1 MTRQDRAETEGVIWA
16 RFRKRAKDLQD
27 SSLSIQSVSSAE
39 KKRIFQ
45 ARAQALSQEKGRTLG
60 DEHGLHLI
68 SFYVAGEFF
77 GIEVK
82 YLQEIYESTQITK
95 IPCTPDVLVGLMNYR
110 GAVLTIIDLS
120 LLLDLRREGPKH
132 KKVLSDQSDLP
143 SPVSVSEK
151 VLIVEYAGAKAGL
164 IIQALDTLLELPKD
178 TLQAV
183 SPFFQDRNPIVK
195 WEAKHGNMPLLIID
209 PEEMLNDERL
219 LVNEDVS

>member
-1 MTRQDRAETEGVIWA
+1 MTRQDRAETEGVVWA
-16 RFRKRAKDLQD
+16 NFRKRAKDLQA
-27 SSLSIQSVSSAE
+27 SSLSIKTVSSVE

-60 DEHGLHLI
+60 DEDRLHLI

-110 GAVLTIIDLS
+110 GAVLTIIDLG

-132 KKVLSDQSDLP
+132 KEVLSGQSDLP
-143 SPVSVSEK
+143 TSVSKK

-164 IIQALDTLLELPKD
+164 IIQQLDTLLELSKD
-178 TLQAV
+178 AVQAV
-183 SPFFQDRNPIVK
+183 SPFFQDRNKIVK
-195 WEAKHGNMPLLIID
+195 WETKHGNMPLLIID

>member
-1 MTRQDRAETEGVIWA
+1 MTGGDRAETENVIWA
-16 RFRKRAKDLQD
+16 RFRKRAKDLQA
-27 SSLSIQSVSSAE
+27 SSLSIKTVSSVE

-45 ARAQALSQEKGRTLG
+45 ARAQALSQEKGRTFG
-60 DEHGLHLI
+60 HEGGLHLI
-68 SFYVAGEFF
+68 SFYVAGELF

-110 GAVLTIIDLS
+110 GAVLTMIDLG
-120 LLLDLRREGPKH
+120 LLLDLRREGPKD
-132 KKVLSDQSDLP
+132 KEVLSDQSDLP
-143 SPVSVSEK
+143 TPVSVSEK

-164 IIQALDTLLELPKD
+164 IVQALDTLLELPKD
-178 TLQAV
+178 AVQAV
-183 SPFFQDRNPIVK
+183 SPFFQDRNQIVK